1 MKKTLLI
8 LPALIILLG
17 VGGTAT
23 VYARDFGQIEDLTAE
38 QQASLSTVKEL
49 LDQGKFDEAEKLAA
63 DAGLPELKHG
73 MRMHL
78 DPEKKQALDAA
89 LDSGDYTAF
98 VTLSADAPFADD
110 LTPEIFAQLVEAH
123 TRMEANDVDGA
134 REILDGL
141 DLQIPIP
148 GGHRGFHEGREHEL
162 MELTDEEK
170 NLLDQAHTLR
180 ESGDEE
186 GARAILESLDLP
198 QPPMRAFHR

>member
-8 LPALIILLG
+8 LPALVILLG

-23 VYARDFGQIEDLTAE
+23 VYARDVGQIEDLTDE
-38 QQASLSTVKEL
+38 QKASLSTVKEL

-73 MRMHL
+73 MHVHL
-78 DPEKKQALDAA
+78 DSEKQQALDAA

-98 VTLSADAPFADD
+98 VALSADAPFADD

-123 TRMEANDVDGA
+123 ARMEANDVDGA
-134 REILDGL
+134 REILEAL
-141 DLQIPIP
+141 DLHIPIP
-148 GGHRGFHEGREHEL
+148 GGPHEFHDDLGPGP

-198 QPPMRAFHR
+198 QPPMRALHR